1 MKDFNKLI
9 NNNLVPKNSSQNEN
23 KKNKEV
29 VKPSNQ
35 PLKQVSDKVKK
46 IDTGNFLPSPI
57 QMAKNLAKEIT
68 NNVQH
73 KLKGNNLINTAE
85 NTAHRFKIC
94 SSCEFYIQSKDRC
107 SKCGCKMKIKSSL
120 NASKCP
126 IGKW

>member
-9 NNNLVPKNSSQNEN
+9 NNNSVSKNSSQKED
-23 KKNKEV
+23 KKNTQEIKS
-29 VKPSNQ
+29 SNQ
-35 PLKQVSDKVKK
+35 PIKQISNKTKK

-57 QMAKNLAKEIT
+57 QMAKNLAKEIS

-85 NTAHRFKIC
+85 TTAYRFNIC

-107 SKCGCKMKIKSSL
+107 SKCGCKMKIKSTL